1 MTTPY
6 LLTDFNLTLS
16 GSELVGIE
24 WYRQA
29 WKEKHLHF
37 WNPNHPEYCQEFV
50 DEWELLD
57 EKFTATRKT
66 YEVNFK

>member
-1 MTTPY
+1 MTKPS

-50 DEWELLD
+50 DDITDDLAMDICSEIGV
-57 EKFTATRKT
+57 K
-66 YEVNFK
+66 